1 MNENDSPEQTHEA
14 ASAPRMNYQ
23 CVPDLNPEQDLT
35 VDAVSR
41 FQRFRQAEDVA
52 TVDALLDQ
60 EFARHIKLCELA
72 ILQAAKSDIY
82 GCDLPRHP
90 LDGFDLWASDHLKKM
105 GSQVEYTCTACEETA
120 PSEYDRA
127 KTLRATVVRSRFVAK
142 WFLAKPLQPEVE
154 AAEWQRRVELEDKD
168 LIANPP
174 HRQSSGSGAT
184 DDEIE
189 CGDAVW
195 ATVLDGK
202 YVVEIQRINH
212 RNYLC
217 LFEIGGRLLHVEP
230 TNVAFGAMFGP
241 DVGDVA
247 KWEERAV
254 EIVDG
259 WRAGG
264 TSS

>member
-1 MNENDSPEQTHEA
+1 MNEDDSPEQTHEA

-23 CVPDLNPEQDLT
+23 CGPDLDPKQDLT

-41 FQRFRQAEDVA
+41 FQRFRQSEDVA
-52 TVDALLDQ
+52 AVEALLDQ
-60 EFARHIKLCELA
+60 EFARHIKFCELA
-72 ILQAAKSDIY
+72 ILQAAQSNIY
-82 GCDLPRHP
+82 WCDLPRHP
-90 LDGFDLWASDHLKKM
+90 LDGFDLSTTDHLEKM
-105 GSQVEYTCTACEETA
+105 GFQVEYTRTACEETA
-120 PSEYDRA
+120 PSESDKK
-127 KTLRATVVRSRFVAK
+127 KTLSATVVRSRFVAK
-142 WFLAKPLQPEVE
+142 WFMAKPLQPEVE
-154 AAEWQRRVELEDKD
+154 AAEWHRRMELEDKN
-168 LIANPP
+168 LIVNPP
-174 HRQSSGSGAT
+174 QRQSSGSGGT
-184 DDEIE
+184 CEE
-189 CGDAVW
+189 LQCGNALW

-202 YVVEIQRINH
+202 FVVEIQRINH

-217 LFEIGGRLLHVEP
+217 LFEIGGRVLHVEP

-264 TSS
+264 ALG